1 MGIRFLIGRAGTG
14 KTWLCARQLR
24 QELQRDPLGAGTAP
38 GQGGGPLWWIVPE
51 QGTFTAERLLLT
63 GGGANERP
71 IGSFRAKVV
80 SFRRLATLIAR
91 DAGWLA
97 DTHGAAPAGKKILDD
112 VARAVLLDEVL
123 REHRSQLHAFR
134 SVAHRRGFIEKLDSL
149 LRELRQAGHTGASL
163 RDLIAQ
169 SPPDRLGG
177 DLAIRKLLD
186 LAIILEGWSDKI
198 ERADAWD
205 FEKVLHR
212 AALDLERPDPNPHAP
227 ALAAIIGAPEEQ
239 PQLWVDGF
247 TTMSYLE
254 IRLLVALAKRALH
267 TTITILADPS
277 LAAQTHH
284 PTRKP
289 PADASPFARTT
300 RMYWRL
306 RDELRRH
313 SLPIE
318 GIAPMRDPWRLAA
331 PELRAVESLFDEPS
345 PVRTAPRTETPDLFS
360 TLTPPPADSPA
371 VELWQ
376 SSDPETEVRAAAQT
390 IRERALSAA
399 LRYRNI
405 ALIVPRLDGPSGYGD
420 AVRRIFAQHDIPFFI
435 DQRRSVS
442 HHPLVELLR
451 AAVAVRVHTA
461 AASPAGEDLLL
472 FLKTGLA
479 GASEDAVA
487 ELENYVLAH
496 GLLRG
501 DWSAP
506 WQWADPNDPEAPAL
520 LARLNTLRQH
530 THQLLAPPSP
540 TQHADPDA
548 VLSDDG
554 AAKVRW
560 LWQLLRTLHAE
571 DQLAAWVDTARRS
584 ARNEDAMLHQQAWNG
599 IAEILGPSGALE
611 NLLLNR
617 PISWPRFAEVLATAL
632 ERLTLGLIPATVD
645 QVVVSTVSR
654 AWGGGVPE
662 MKLVLLLGALEG
674 AFPRVL
680 DEDAL
685 LSATQRAL
693 LDGEPEPETL
703 SDEILF
709 DYLALTRASQSLIIS
724 YPLADRAGKAVVRS
738 RYIAHIE
745 RSLERHHLR
754 PVKRSF
760 DAATRTSI
768 DRLSTV
774 DDLLAATVSWVRRA
788 IDRNTV
794 NPADPLIPLYDWV
807 VTTTDPKVAAA
818 RNAVWPSVRDRQEI
832 RLALPLAQ
840 RFYPP
845 ADELR
850 MSVSQLEKF
859 AACPLQYFMHYTLGL
874 KPRQLL
880 ALDALNLGTLYHRIL
895 ERFYARVI
903 AGDFLWPDCHEHDL
917 RRALEHEVDAAAREL
932 HAELQE
938 KLPSYDKQ
946 RQRTTRSLGIVLEA
960 DRRRAC
966 QGDMRPIG
974 VEVTFGKTRDPDPP
988 PNPPPGT
995 LRRLPVLRIPM
1006 NNGRSVAV
1014 TGKIDRVD
1022 ATPAHGNAP
1031 APNVSVP
1038 DVSVMDYKS
1047 AAKRDLDLAM
1057 VFWGLSLQL
1066 PVYGLVMRDLAH
1078 KQPRAAL
1085 YIPLGIRQKSVPAPE
1100 DAPDQNSD
1108 AFYQQFQKP
1117 RGIVDESA
1125 AHLLDHAILPSED
1138 AGDKSNWFNIGY
1150 KKDGGIPKNSDML
1163 PHQDFQLL
1171 LDFARWKVASLA
1183 AELVS
1188 GKIAPSP
1195 YRSRGQAPC
1204 TDCQFSSLCPFD
1216 PSTDPYRD
1224 LPHIPPK
1231 DTLQNMRTALTSP

>member
-14 KTWLCARQLR
+14 KTSLCARQIRQQLR
-24 QELQRDPLGAGTAP
+24 LDPLGSSPAAP
-38 GQGGGPLWWIVPE
+38 GGGPLWWIVPE

-63 GGGANERP
+63 GAGIRDAHEKP

-91 DAGWLA
+91 QAGWLA
-97 DTHGAAPAGKKILDD
+97 DAHGAGAAPAGKKILDD

-123 REHRSQLHAFR
+123 REHHSRLLAFR
-134 SVAHRRGFIEKLDSL
+134 SVAHRRGFIEKLDAL
-149 LRELRQAGHTGASL
+149 LRELRQAGHSGASL

-186 LAIILEGWSDKI
+186 LAIILEGWADKI

-212 AALDLERPDPNPHAP
+212 AALDLERPDTDPATA
-227 ALAAIIGAPEEQ
+227 ALAPIIGAPDEQ

-289 PADASPFARTT
+289 TADASPFARTT

-345 PVRTAPRTETPDLFS
+345 PARTASRTEIPDLFS
-360 TLTPPPADSPA
+360 TLAPPSADSPA

-376 SSDPETEVRAAAQT
+376 SSDPETEVRVAAQT
-390 IRERALSAA
+390 IRERVLSST

-451 AAVAVRVHTA
+451 AAVAVRVHAA

-479 GASEDAVA
+479 GATEDAVA

-501 DWSAP
+501 DWSTP
-506 WQWADPNDPEAPAL
+506 WLWADPQDPEAPAL
-520 LARLNTLRQH
+520 LHCLNTLRQH
-530 THQLLAPPSP
+530 THQLLAPPAP
-540 TQHADPDA
+540 TPHADPGTA
-548 VLSDDG
+548 PSDDG

-560 LWQLLRTLHAE
+560 LWQLLRSLQAE
-571 DQLAAWVDTARRS
+571 EQLAAWVDAARRS

-617 PISWPRFAEVLATAL
+617 PISWPRFAEILATAL

-680 DEDAL
+680 DDDAL
-685 LSATQRAL
+685 LSNAQRAL
-693 LDGEPEPETL
+693 LDNEPDPEPL
-703 SDEILF
+703 GDEILF

-745 RSLERHHLR
+745 RSLERANLR
-754 PVKRSF
+754 PAKRSF
-760 DAATRTSI
+760 DAAARTSI

-788 IDRNTV
+788 IDRNAV
-794 NPADPLIPLYDWV
+794 NPADPLAPLYDWV
-807 VTTTDPKVAAA
+807 VTTADPKVAAA

-832 RLALPLAQ
+832 RLALPLAE

-903 AGDFLWPDCHEHDL
+903 TGDFLWPDCHEHDL

-946 RQRTTRSLGIVLEA
+946 RQRTKRSLGIVLEA

-974 VEVTFGKTRDPDPP
+974 VEVTFGKARDTA
-988 PNPPPGT
+988 PNPPPGP
-995 LRRLPVLRIPM
+995 LVRLPVLRIPM

-1022 ATPAHGNAP
+1022 AAPSSNA
-1031 APNVSVP
+1031 AP

-1047 AAKRDLDLAM
+1047 AAKRDLDLTM
-1057 VFWGLSLQL
+1057 LFWGLSLQL

-1138 AGDKSNWFNIGY
+1138 AGDKSAWFNIGY
-1150 KKDGGIPKNSDML
+1150 KKDGGIPVHSDML
-1163 PHQDFQLL
+1163 PHDDFQLL

-1216 PSTDPYRD
+1216 PTTDPYRD
-1224 LPHIPPK
+1224 LPHIPPRE
-1231 DTLQNMRTALTSP
+1231 TLQKMRTSLTSP